1 MCKIFFFFFFFFF
14 FFSFFPFWRTGVQ
27 KNKNDKVGIY
37 GRYDDGWEDQT
48 RCVVGGRG
56 VTDTEGGRELVLYVC
71 ISVLAAASVPV
82 VG

>member
-1 MCKIFFFFFFFFF
+1 MKSGGFFFF

-56 VTDTEGGRELVLYVC
+56 VTDTEGGESWCCMFVYMY
-71 ISVLAAASVPV
+71 STVLAAASVLYR
-82 VG
+82 